1 MNLRAKEQFAQVW
14 SSAGW
19 RLRADLASSD
29 YLGAKD
35 LLETCFC
42 GSELWATS
50 SLTTSYL
57 CSCESRNLVLV
68 CGRKIQASLNHE
80 IQGERAVRRPGAATS
95 HSWNG
100 GLGHRATVMPW
111 EGLVLTSQ
119 RKDRRPSSSFRTW
132 WLQQSTLMPVH
143 SPEWDGQRGNWLC
156 LLPLLRT
163 LSQQTLLQASCA
175 CSWLNCCI
183 CLPIFWKWNETQVL
197 VKPGRERGHMRS
209 M

>member
-80 IQGERAVRRPGAATS
+80 IQGERAVRRPGVATS

-100 GLGHRATVMPW
+100 GLGHRATVMP
-111 EGLVLTSQ
+111 
-119 RKDRRPSSSFRTW
+119 
-132 WLQQSTLMPVH
+132 
-143 SPEWDGQRGNWLC
+143 
-156 LLPLLRT
+156 
-163 LSQQTLLQASCA
+163 
-175 CSWLNCCI
+175 
-183 CLPIFWKWNETQVL
+183 
-197 VKPGRERGHMRS
+197 
-209 M
+209 